1 MEVTTTDGQ
10 GSPAADKTPDAVRR
24 AASHRLPKQLR
35 QILSL
40 NDLDLAGRR
49 FLPRPLFAYVSGAAE
64 SAWSLCMAHENRGSV
79 KGGLRPLLQGHA
91 DE

>member
-1 MEVTTTDGQ
+1 MKVTTADGQ

-24 AASHRLPKQLR
+24 AMSHRLPRQLR

-40 NDLDLAGRR
+40 DDLELAGRR

-64 SAWSLCMAHENRGSV
+64 FRLGPWMITVASL
-79 KGGLRPLLQGHA
+79 LRRVSFRA
-91 DE
+91 